1 MELRQIE
8 YFIEVAKREHMT
20 EAAVDLHVAQS
31 AVSRQIYNLEEELGV
46 PLFIREG
53 RKIRLTPIG
62 HTFLAHMEQAMDIID
77 RAKREMAE
85 SLDPEKGTIR
95 IGFPSSLASY
105 ILPRAISDFRE
116 SYPQAKFT
124 LKQGSYRYLIDSV
137 IKGNINMALI
147 GPLPVNEKK
156 IKGETLFIEN
166 LVALLPESHP
176 LALKKSLSLNE
187 LQGNPFILSPK
198 GYVLRDLVMKACKLH
213 GFEPEVA
220 FEGKDTDAIKGL
232 VAAGLG
238 ITLIPEIS
246 LIDSLPRFT
255 VKLPL
260 EEPAVTRAV
269 GVIVPADR
277 ELMPTEKLFY
287 QYLKDTFAKLEG
299 FQK

>member
-20 EAAVDLHVAQS
+20 EAAVALHVAQS

-53 RKIRLTPIG
+53 RKIKLTPIG
-62 HTFLAHMEQAMDIID
+62 HTFLANMEQAMDIID
-77 RAKREMAE
+77 RSKRELAE
-85 SLDPEKGTIR
+85 SLNPEKGTIR

-105 ILPRAISDFRE
+105 ILPKVISDFRGI
-116 SYPQAKFT
+116 YPEAKFT

-137 IKGNINMALI
+137 IQGNINMALI

-156 IKGETLFIEN
+156 IHGETLFIEN
-166 LVALLPESHP
+166 LVALLSESHP
-176 LALKKSLSLNE
+176 LASKKSLNLNE
-187 LQGNPFILSPK
+187 LQGNPFIVYPK
-198 GYVLRDLVMKACKLH
+198 GYVLRDIVMKACKLH

-238 ITLIPEIS
+238 VTLIPEIS

-255 VKLPL
+255 VRLPL
-260 EEPAVTRAV
+260 DEPSVTRAV
-269 GVIVPADR
+269 GVIIPTER

-287 QYLKDTFAKLEG
+287 RFLRDTFATLEG
-299 FQK
+299 FQ

>member
-1 MELRQIE
+1 LELRQIE

-62 HTFLAHMEQAMDIID
+62 HTFLSHMEQAMDIIN

-105 ILPRAISDFRE
+105 VLPRVISDFRE

-213 GFEPEVA
+213 GF
-220 FEGKDTDAIKGL
+220 
-232 VAAGLG
+232 
-238 ITLIPEIS
+238 
-246 LIDSLPRFT
+246 
-255 VKLPL
+255 
-260 EEPAVTRAV
+260 
-269 GVIVPADR
+269 
-277 ELMPTEKLFY
+277 
-287 QYLKDTFAKLEG
+287 
-299 FQK
+299 

>member
-20 EAAVDLHVAQS
+20 EAAVKLHVAQS

-46 PLFIREG
+46 PLFIRDG

-62 HTFLAHMEQAMDIID
+62 HTFLANMEQAMDIID

-85 SLDPEKGTIR
+85 SLHPEKGTIR

-105 ILPRAISDFRE
+105 VLPRVISDFRE
-116 SYPQAKFT
+116 GYPQAKFT

-147 GPLPVNEKK
+147 GPLPMNEKK
-156 IKGETLFIEN
+156 IKGETLFIEK

-176 LALKKSLSLNE
+176 LALKKSLFLNE

-238 ITLIPEIS
+238 ITLIPEIC

-260 EEPAVTRAV
+260 EEPSVTRTV
-269 GVIVPADR
+269 GVIVPTDR

-287 QYLKDTFAKLEG
+287 QYLKNIFVKLEG